1 MDASELE
8 QLFREVEAL
17 ETATSRLNQPISR
30 TEILLIMVL
39 NAIESVGLEMIDI
52 HQIESCLEN
61 TQNSLT
67 RIIDIL
73 NR

>member
-17 ETATSRLNQPISR
+17 ETAASRLNQPISR

-67 RIIDIL
+67 QIIGIL